1 MKPRLNA
8 PLTQEDFDIWDRISE
23 PYGIKPGIPLWGY
36 IESDRRDADLMLE
49 ARTRLGPGP
58 MCIESA
64 DCNGEFID
72 CCGAVLGSYLWH
84 APVST

>member
-36 IESDRRDADLMLE
+36 IESDRRDADLMYWAQSE
-49 ARTRLGPGP
+49 GRWIQTQYGVSHHGGPLGLW
-58 MCIESA
+58 
-64 DCNGEFID
+64 DID
-72 CCGAVLGSYLWH
+72 LGGA
-84 APVST
+84 AQR